1 MYNFQIAKK
10 QLRVGATNSTSARLL
25 KTSISHLRTQI
36 NLVQYF
42 CSFLTY
48 I

>member
-10 QLRVGATNSTSARLL
+10 QLRVGATTSASARLL
-25 KTSISHLRTQI
+25 KTSISHLSTQI